1 LFASKNYDALML
13 IRTKI
18 TAGLASVLVIAG
30 GAVPAGA
37 KPTSYDR
44 TSAVEARRVDRV
56 NPKLTWTPCFDI
68 AECATATVPLDYDQ
82 PDGAT
87 TQLGVLRVKARD
99 QAHKIGSLFVNP
111 GGPGG
116 SATSMA
122 LAGGS
127 ALDGEMRDRFDVIG
141 VDPRGIAMS
150 QNVRC
155 WKSTAEQE
163 AALRGADVA
172 FPVGRTEERAYL
184 AALARLGRACSTAG
198 RPLSGSMSTAE
209 VARDMDVIRRAVGD
223 RALTYLG
230 FSYGTALGQYYA
242 NLFPDR
248 VRAVVVDGV
257 IDPVAWTGLR
267 TGRYQVL
274 DERMNSAGG
283 AERALDEIL
292 RRCDVAGEEYCA
304 FAAGDPR
311 RNWRAITDRLREEPL
326 VIDDPSGPVT
336 VTYATFLA
344 TAVGMLYD
352 TEAGPL
358 VTNLAAEVWALQHD
372 PADTAARKAL
382 LSRVKARADDP
393 EYHNGPEAGTSV
405 FCTDGIVPADPA
417 AWVAAADR
425 AERRAPNAGRY
436 WSWVSAPCA
445 RNTWTVRDEDA
456 YLGPFTKRTRA
467 PLFYLGSFWDPAT
480 NYDAAVSASRRQPG
494 ARLLSSN
501 NWGHTGYLTSACTT
515 RAVDEYLLR
524 GVLPARGATCR
535 DAKQPFTE
543 PLGRV
548 AVKRGTTPKR
558 LPVATPE
565 PKSILG

>member
-1 LFASKNYDALML
+1 ML
-13 IRTKI
+13 IRTKF
-18 TAGLASVLVIAG
+18 TAGLASILVVAG
-30 GAVPAGA
+30 GAVPASA

-44 TSAVEARRVDRV
+44 TSALEARRVDRV
-56 NPKLTWTPCFDI
+56 RARLDWTPCFDI

-87 TQLGVLRVKARD
+87 TQLAVLRVKARD

-122 LAGGS
+122 LAAGS
-127 ALDGEMRDRFDVIG
+127 ALDGEVRDRFDVVG

-163 AALRGADVA
+163 AALRGAEVA
-172 FPVGRTEERAYL
+172 FPVGPAEERAYL
-184 AALARLGRACSTAG
+184 GAVARLGRACSTTG

-223 RALTYLG
+223 PALTYLG

-248 VRAVVVDGV
+248 TRAIVVDGV
-257 IDPVAWTGLR
+257 IDPEAWTGVR

-283 AERALDEIL
+283 AERALGEIL
-292 RRCDVAGEEYCA
+292 RRCDAAGEDYCA

-311 RNWRAITDRLREEPL
+311 RNWKAITDRLRREP
-326 VIDDPSGPVT
+326 VVFDGPGGPVT
-336 VTYATFLA
+336 ITYAMFLA
-344 TAVGMLYD
+344 TAVGMMYD
-352 TEAGPL
+352 TEAGAL
-358 VTNLAAEVWALQHD
+358 VTGFAAEVRALQRD
-372 PADTAARKAL
+372 PSDAAAGKAL
-382 LSRVKARADDP
+382 LSRVKARSDDP
-393 EYHNGPEAGTSV
+393 ADYDNGPEAGTSV
-405 FCTDGIVPADPA
+405 FCTDGIVPADPRT
-417 AWVAAADR
+417 WVGAAAR
-425 AERRAPNAGRY
+425 AERRSPNAGRY

-445 RNTWTVRDEDA
+445 RDTWTVHDEDS

-480 NYDAAVSASRRQPG
+480 NYDASVSASRRQPG
-494 ARLLSSN
+494 ARLLSAN
-501 NWGHTGYLTSACTT
+501 NWGHTGYLTSPCTT
-515 RAVDEYLLR
+515 TTVDEYLLR
-524 GVLPARGATCR
+524 GTLPARGATCT

-543 PLGRV
+543 PLSEV
-548 AVKRGTTPKR
+548 AAKRAPAPKR
-558 LPVATPE
+558 LPVATPR